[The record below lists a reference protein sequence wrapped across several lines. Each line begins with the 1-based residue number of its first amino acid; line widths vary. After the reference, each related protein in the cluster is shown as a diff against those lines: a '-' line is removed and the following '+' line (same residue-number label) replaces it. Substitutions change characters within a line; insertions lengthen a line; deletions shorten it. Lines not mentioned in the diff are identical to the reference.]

1 MEKTAKSKTQAV
13 SGTSTRGT
21 MQTTDGLVVSNK
33 MNKTVVVAVTSQV
46 KHAKYGKF
54 VRRTSKCYAHDEKG
68 ECNVG
73 DLVRIVA
80 CRPLSRLK
88 RWRVQSILRKEA

>member
-1 MEKTAKSKTQAV
+1 MDKTKKAETKSRGIMKTI
-13 SGTSTRGT
+13 
-21 MQTTDGLVVSNK
+21 DGLVVSNK

-46 KHAKYGKF
+46 KHSQYGKF

-68 ECNVG
+68 ECQVG
-73 DLVRIVA
+73 DLVRLAA

-88 RWRVQSILRKEA
+88 RWRVQSILRKES